1 MVRNRDHW
9 YSCLYGDLRPL
20 RRFELIYQDYIM
32 RVWMA
37 LACVATLAACA
48 NDTGT
53 DHSQAEVAAAA
64 YSMPGPKY
72 LTLMTMVNNR
82 SGSGGHTALVI
93 NGSQQVIFDPA
104 GSFRDPRVVERGD
117 VLYGMSPKWLQAY
130 KSAHARST
138 FHVISQTVPV
148 TDAQAE
154 KLLTLVM
161 ANGQVPGAYCTRS
174 TSSLLSEVPG
184 FEGISTTFYPVNLS
198 EQFASLPNATIEKYY
213 ENDDGDVIDAVRAG
227 QLSQQQQ

>member
-1 MVRNRDHW
+1 
-9 YSCLYGDLRPL
+9 
-20 RRFELIYQDYIM
+20 M
-32 RVWMA
+32 RIWMA
-37 LACVATLAACA
+37 LACVATLSTCA

-53 DHSQAEVAAAA
+53 DNSLAEVASAA
-64 YSMPGPKY
+64 YSAPGPKS

-82 SGSGGHTALVI
+82 SGNGGHTALVV

-117 VLYGMSPKWLQAY
+117 VLYGMSPKWIQAY

-148 TDAQAE
+148 SDAQAE
-154 KLLTLVM
+154 QVLKLVM
-161 ANGQVPGAYCTRS
+161 ANGQVPGAYCANS
-174 TSSLLSEVPG
+174 TSALLSQIPG
-184 FEGISTTFYPVNLS
+184 FEGISKTFYPVSLS
-198 EQFASLPNATIEKYY
+198 EQFGSLPNVSTDKYY

-227 QLSQQQQ
+227 QLSQQPQETVQGPGPANNRQQNVLGKNANG